1 MNIGTFC
8 VYIHHRLSVDSEGGG
23 EVSAARVNGAYP
35 SGSSSVDSTRAVALV
50 DKLPWSLDVKL
61 TADRQID
68 RQTDSSVCYQ

>member
-1 MNIGTFC
+1 MNIGIFC
-8 VYIHHRLSVDSEGGG
+8 VYIHHRLSVDSGGG
-23 EVSAARVNGAYP
+23 GVSAAIVNGAYP

-68 RQTDSSVCYQ
+68 RQTDR

>member
-8 VYIHHRLSVDSEGGG
+8 VYIHHSVDSEGG
-23 EVSAARVNGAYP
+23 ECSLVNGAYP

-68 RQTDSSVCYQ
+68 RQTDR